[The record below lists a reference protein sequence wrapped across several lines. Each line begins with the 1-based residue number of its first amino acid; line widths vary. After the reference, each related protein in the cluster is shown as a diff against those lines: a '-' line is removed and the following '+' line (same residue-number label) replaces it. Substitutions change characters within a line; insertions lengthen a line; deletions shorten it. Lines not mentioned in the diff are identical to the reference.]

1 MLNAPEMQ
9 EEQAERE
16 TSPLHWYM
24 AYTWEFLEGPES
36 DLARAYKALEAF
48 CVRLRTTVL
57 RLWAKLSLLL
67 YCNVLQKPYTK
78 LVTLCWAPVHGRS
91 AATII
96 VTHSRPMGAGGGARR
111 RRTPIAI

>member
-24 AYTWEFLEGPES
+24 AYTWELLEGPES
-36 DLARAYKALEAF
+36 DLARAYKAVEAF
-48 CVRLRTTVL
+48 CVRAPTTVL
-57 RLWAKLSLLL
+57 RLWAKLSLLV

-91 AATII
+91 PATII
-96 VTHSRPMGAGGGARR
+96 VTHSMRAGGARR
-111 RRTPIAI
+111 GRRPIAI